1 MLQKQTRH
9 FDGIDFRVWY
19 LSIQVIS
26 KKRSCEMFITL
37 MQFGY
42 FTFFKDKIQTPRGV
56 LTKHKW
62 INLPILLGIGG
73 FLPPG
78 SAGESTLSNT
88 ILCRK
93 KVKSHGILFRR
104 GFCFSTSPILIFTLA
119 KFSSVDQTYK
129 ISFRR
134 YCIIFVLSLCN
145 GSSAVSD
152 EGKWNYKA
160 VPRERTSSKH
170 PRNWDV
176 SSISFLFP
184 LFWNKYPGN
193 WSVSS
198 VFIFSSPKFLF
209 TKRPSEAWS

>member
-93 KVKSHGILFRR
+93 KVKSQGILFCR
-104 GFCFSTSPILIFTLA
+104 GFCYSTSPILIFTLA
-119 KFSSVDQTYK
+119 KLAVLIRDIRSPLED
-129 ISFRR
+129 IA
-134 YCIIFVLSLCN
+134 LSLFYRCVTEAALSPMRGN
-145 GSSAVSD
+145 GIIKRSRGTEHRA
-152 EGKWNYKA
+152 NT
-160 VPRERTSSKH
+160 REIETYLLF
-170 PRNWDV
+170 P
-176 SSISFLFP
+176 SFSP

-198 VFIFSSPKFLF
+198 VFIFSSTKFLF